1 MAGQP
6 AVPGLLL
13 EPGRTPVQPPDGI
26 TSISA
31 PKLLPSDRYGHA
43 RLAGQQNSH
52 MGGPARLTLYGT
64 AAAPQLYADTP
75 DSFSGVTLHPRPQ
88 DLIRF
93 AREVLAFL
101 GEDYGVTL
109 PPWRPAS
116 DGAGKRP
123 WFLTR
128 YEGNDGQSV
137 PLEDRYHFDSRGVL
151 IRYAS
156 MDSAQRAA
164 GKLNAAERQE
174 AADDGTRALDAIA
187 GILSQPRPGDWQAA
201 MEQRESVVR
210 VLRGTGRMQE
220 EAAS

>member
-1 MAGQP
+1 M
-6 AVPGLLL
+6 
-13 EPGRTPVQPPDGI
+13 
-26 TSISA
+26 
-31 PKLLPSDRYGHA
+31 
-43 RLAGQQNSH
+43 
-52 MGGPARLTLYGT
+52 
-64 AAAPQLYADTP
+64 
-75 DSFSGVTLHPRPQ
+75 
-88 DLIRF
+88 RF

-210 VLRGTGRMQE
+210 VLRGTGRMPE